1 MAVFYTA
8 KQVDFLKRKHTIL
21 RVNGSNSNELYVE
34 KSMDNNNNK
43 DLISKLER
51 EIWLFEQW
59 LTAIDNQDGDTQK
72 RIKVA
77 YQECIVAR
85 KAKLDELESQLSV
98 EQSVFS
104 EKSAKQALK
113 A

>member
-1 MAVFYTA
+1 
-8 KQVDFLKRKHTIL
+8 
-21 RVNGSNSNELYVE
+21 
-34 KSMDNNNNK
+34 MDNNNNK

-59 LTAIDNQDGDTQK
+59 LTAIDEQDSDTQR

-77 YQECIVAR
+77 YQECIVSR
-85 KAKLDELESQLSV
+85 KAKLDELESQ
-98 EQSVFS
+98 FS
-104 EKSAKQALK
+104 DQQTQISENSANVALK